1 MKPLLTALLSLA
13 LFLGPAL
20 AAEPV
25 SVMSKET
32 LKGFI
37 DDANVTILDARTGR
51 DWGSSEFKIKSARRA
66 DPGDFKNWKN
76 MYPKDRK
83 LVLYCA

>member
-1 MKPLLTALLSLA
+1 MKPILIALLSLS

-20 AAEPV
+20 AAESV
-25 SVMSKET
+25 SIMSKET
-32 LKGFI
+32 LKGII

-51 DWGSSEFKIKSARRA
+51 DWRSSEFKIKDARRA

-76 MYPKDRK
+76 TYPKDQK